1 MGALEKIAATE
12 FIGEEFATWLYWR
25 SETNSGKMKLDG
37 VEEFELWFEAPVELV
52 CDFGEATTVALKGG
66 TPLESPEARQALREN
81 KLISKA
87 ALRLLWRNQTFTFG
101 FRAQSFAVAGL
112 KVPVPPNAAPA
123 DYLHLRLEILQEF
136 EAFFQ
141 KVFEAFLKLRLT
153 DKAWTQERKRMAD
166 WVKAFDLA

>member
-1 MGALEKIAATE
+1 VGALEKIQATE
-12 FIGEEFATWLYWR
+12 FLGEEFATWLYWL
-25 SETNSGKMKLDG
+25 SETHSSKMKLDG

-52 CDFGEATTVALKGG
+52 CDFGEATNVALKGG

-81 KLISKA
+81 KMVAKA
-87 ALRLLWRNQTFTFG
+87 ALRVLWRNQTFTFT
-101 FRAQSFAVAGL
+101 FRAQSFSVSGL

-141 KVFEAFLKLRLT
+141 KVFEAFLKVRLNS
-153 DKAWTQERKRMAD
+153 KAWTPERKRMVE